1 MLGDPRPN
9 LDLGLQYRA
18 GVNKPN
24 GPEDAGKIATVDSAG
39 VNFEYRDLS
48 QVMGASLGTAGLV
61 SAINDAGTA
70 HEWQSPA
77 TVARRAYDERVLVPV
92 PADVGEGWVTLW
104 SETRVTLAPIDGD
117 ARDIRHH
124 IVVAGDDATD
134 IASMVW
140 QYQRTDDGVLGDV
153 IVNKDAEELAPDGT
167 TGVEWDLALP
177 VADATLTTRVI
188 RVADDILVQ
197 AQAHATIDRVVT
209 IRTYYGPIVNGPYEI
224 GVSI

>member
-1 MLGDPRPN
+1 MPVDPRPN

-18 GVNKPN
+18 GVNRPN

-61 SAINDAGTA
+61 SAINEAGTA

-77 TVARRAYDERVLVPV
+77 TVARRAYDERVSVLV
-92 PADVGEGWVTLW
+92 PADAGEGWVTLW
-104 SETRVTLAPIDGD
+104 SAARETLAPIDGD
-117 ARDIRHH
+117 ARDIRCH
-124 IVVAGDDATD
+124 IAVAGDDAID

-167 TGVEWDLALP
+167 TGVEWELTLP
-177 VADATLTTRVI
+177 VADSTIATRAI
-188 RVADDILVQ
+188 RIADDIAVQ
-197 AQAHATIDRVVT
+197 ARAHATIDRVVT
-209 IRTYYGPIVNGPYEI
+209 IRSYYGPIVNGPYKI
-224 GVSI
+224 GVIA